1 MTEEKTLTSTE
12 WNLMECLWDSAPRSG
27 RDAVE
32 YMKDTVGWSR
42 STTLTM
48 LRRMSE
54 KGIIACTDEDGMKVY
69 APLIPREA
77 AVQRETD
84 SFLSRVYQ
92 GSVSSM
98 MNAITKKQKLSKAE
112 IDELY
117 AIIRQA
123 EEAQNT

>member
-69 APLIPREA
+69 SPLIPREA

-123 EEAQNT
+123 EEAQNN